1 MIYKGFCVT
10 IQTVENNDIT
20 LGGNNMDTITLTRE
34 ERDHLLWML
43 DAEAV
48 RIQTYKDVD
57 PITQIENEE
66 ELKIINSICDRLEHT
81 L

>member
-1 MIYKGFCVT
+1 
-10 IQTVENNDIT
+10 
-20 LGGNNMDTITLTRE
+20 MDTITLTRA
-34 ERDHLLWML
+34 ERDHLIWML

-57 PITQIENEE
+57 PVTQIENEE

-81 L
+81 M